1 MVNTLLVVRSVHSAE
16 LRPMAKSTTRS
27 SAAKKAPTKIATK
40 PALNK
45 GSAPVKLLSG
55 GNPQIAKGYGDAPVQ
70 AYLQAIPD
78 WKREVS
84 VRLDALITR
93 AFPTVQKAVK
103 WNTPMYGTDEKTF
116 FMGFHMV
123 TKYVKVAFFQGAQL
137 DPLPPDKST
146 QKNVRYLHIHEN
158 DKLDEKQFIAWVQQ
172 AAKLPGVKM

>member
-1 MVNTLLVVRSVHSAE
+1 
-16 LRPMAKSTTRS
+16 MAKSTTRS
-27 SAAKKAPTKIATK
+27 SPAKKAPAKIATK

-45 GSAPVKLLSG
+45 VPAPVKLLSG
-55 GNPQIAKGYGDAPVQ
+55 GNPQIAKGHGEAPVQ

-78 WKREVS
+78 WKREVA

-93 AFPTVQKAVK
+93 AFPKVQKAVK

-123 TKYVKVAFFQGAQL
+123 TKYVKVAFFQGSQL
-137 DPLPPDKST
+137 RPLPPDMST

-158 DKLDEKQFIAWVQQ
+158 DTLDEKQFIAWVKQ
-172 AAKLPGVKM
+172 AAKLPGENM

>member
-1 MVNTLLVVRSVHSAE
+1 
-16 LRPMAKSTTRS
+16 MAKSTTRS
-27 SAAKKAPTKIATK
+27 SPAKKAPAKIATK

-45 GSAPVKLLSG
+45 GPAPVKLLAG

-78 WKREVS
+78 WKREVA

-123 TKYVKVAFFQGAQL
+123 MKYVKVAFFHGSQL
-137 DPLPPDKST
+137 RPLPPDTST

-158 DKLDEKQFIAWVQQ
+158 DTLDEKQFIAWVKQ
-172 AAKLPGVKM
+172 AAKLPGTKM